1 MALHHGH
8 LLPGQ
13 LLDVPAV
20 LNQVCGAI
28 REAAAMG
35 VQVGVVVGAGNFWRG
50 VSLHGPGLSGICGVK
65 DFGKRAKN
73 PIKSQHLFD
82 FGIYH
87 WMAAGGGESFLIF
100 FDLELKICLFF
111 SEKICKIPLFKPGEI
126 Y

>member
-1 MALHHGH
+1 LKSGI
-8 LLPGQ
+8 LQ
-13 LLDVPAV
+13 IFCD
-20 LNQVCGAI
+20 
-28 REAAAMG
+28 
-35 VQVGVVVGAGNFWRG
+35 RG
-50 VSLHGPGLSGICGVK
+50 KKSLRGPGLSGICGAK

-111 SEKICKIPLFKPGEI
+111 SALLLVPAN
-126 Y
+126 